1 MASPSHAH
9 NHSLVSG
16 VAECSALVSAE
27 QREQRQATHEHVSK
41 CRHACVRL
49 METERASV
57 TGRHASGFC
66 IDIRFL
72 ATSEN
77 GKPSGLGEM
86 AAHGKQMD
94 ENG

>member
-1 MASPSHAH
+1 MCAAGLPGIDDVNLVTNTTDESDSPARS
-9 NHSLVSG
+9 
-16 VAECSALVSAE
+16 
-27 QREQRQATHEHVSK
+27 TH
-41 CRHACVRL
+41 L
-49 METERASV
+49 
-57 TGRHASGFC
+57 
-66 IDIRFL
+66 RFL

>member
-1 MASPSHAH
+1 
-9 NHSLVSG
+9 
-16 VAECSALVSAE
+16 
-27 QREQRQATHEHVSK
+27 
-41 CRHACVRL
+41 

-86 AAHGKQMD
+86 AAHSKQMD